1 MLDLGIDLNL
11 WPWVWLG
18 IAVFFAIIELTVLAG
33 TFVLLPFSISAFA
46 ASLLGFYN
54 VPIEIQWLVF
64 VGGGAVLWVFLYR
77 YAKRYAGENEMAPG
91 VGADRV
97 VGLTAIVTATIDP
110 DDTDRRGRVSVHGEV
125 WGALSEHDDALA
137 KGSKVRVTSV
147 NGTRV
152 MVEPLDFSAPS
163 TPPTS
168 PPSQTPP
175 APSPPPAPPA
185 DETT

>member
-1 MLDLGIDLNL
+1 VLDLGIDLNA

-54 VPIEIQWLVF
+54 APIEVQWLMF
-64 VGGGAVLWVFLYR
+64 AGGGAVLWVILYR
-77 YAKRYAGENEMAPG
+77 YAKRFAGENEMSPG

-110 DDTDRRGRVSVHGEV
+110 DDTDRRGRVSVSGEV
-125 WGALSEHDDALA
+125 WGALSDTPLA

-152 MVEPLDFSAPS
+152 VVEPLDFSAS
-163 TPPTS
+163 SPPT
-168 PPSQTPP
+168 TP
-175 APSPPPAPPA
+175 PSPPPAPPA
-185 DETT
+185 PSAGDTT